1 MDRIDNH
8 LREISYKSYLN
19 SMDFLGF
26 GIIQGTYRI
35 LAFASVI
42 ISFLSWLKNEDKI
55 KLKDFSPISSINEF
69 SVPLPI
75 FFYLFDHFS
84 LK

>member
-19 SMDFLGF
+19 SIDFLGF
-26 GIIQGTYRI
+26 GIIQGIYRI

-42 ISFLSWLKNEDKI
+42 ISFLSWLKNEGKI
-55 KLKDFSPISSINEF
+55 NISEFSPITSINEF
-69 SVPLPI
+69 SIPLPI
-75 FFYLFDHFS
+75 FFYLHDYYS
-84 LK
+84 LI

>member
-19 SMDFLGF
+19 SMDFLTF
-26 GIIQGTYRI
+26 GIIQGAYRI
-35 LAFASVI
+35 LACANVI
-42 ISFLSWLKNEDKI
+42 ISFLIWLKNQDKI
-55 KLKDFSPISSINEF
+55 QLSDFSPISSINEYSIPF
-69 SVPLPI
+69 PI
-75 FFYLFDHFS
+75 IFYCYDYFL